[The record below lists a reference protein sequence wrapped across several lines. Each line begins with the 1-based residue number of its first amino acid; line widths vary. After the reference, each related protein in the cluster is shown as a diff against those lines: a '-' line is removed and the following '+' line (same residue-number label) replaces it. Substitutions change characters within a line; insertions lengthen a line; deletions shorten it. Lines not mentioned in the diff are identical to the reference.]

1 MSASAE
7 RRVTQLWYGGSPLF
21 RLLLPLTWLFS
32 LFVAVRRRLYAAA
45 ILKSCRVGVP
55 VIVVG
60 NISAGG
66 TGKTPVTAWL
76 AASLKKSGFNPG
88 IVSRG
93 YGGSTGDRP
102 RRVTADSEP
111 AVVGD
116 EAILL
121 AARCECPVVVHP
133 DRVAAARMVVE
144 AGADVVISD
153 DGLQHYRL
161 ARDFEI
167 AVVDGSRG
175 FGNGALLPAGPL
187 REPIS
192 RLADVDAVL
201 VQRQPDDDVE
211 FLRRATDR
219 RPLQFRLKPTVVA
232 GVDNSKAKPIEDF
245 AGETVHA
252 VAGIGNPDRFFRLLE
267 SYAIRVYRHPL
278 PDHAEIAP
286 ADITFDDGLPVLM
299 TEKDAVKC
307 RWLDTRKCWYV
318 PVELVF
324 EGPGE
329 RRLLEQ
335 IVGVARGAASRR

>member
-1 MSASAE
+1 VTAE
-7 RRVTQLWYGGSPLF
+7 QRVTRIWYGGSPF
-21 RLLLPLTWLFS
+21 YRLLLPLTWLYS
-32 LFVAVRRRLYAAA
+32 LVVAVRRWLYRAS
-45 ILKSCRVGVP
+45 ILKASRVGVP

-66 TGKTPVTAWL
+66 TGKTPVTLWL
-76 AASLKKSGFNPG
+76 AKSLSNRGFRPG

-93 YGGSTGDRP
+93 YGGNPGERP
-102 RRVTADSEP
+102 RLVAADSDP

-133 DRVAAARMVVE
+133 DRVAAASVAVE

-167 AVVDGSRG
+167 AVVDGTRG
-175 FGNGALLPAGPL
+175 IGNGALMPAGPL
-187 REPIS
+187 REPVS
-192 RLADVDAVL
+192 RLGEVDAVL
-201 VQRQPDDDVE
+201 VHRHADGDLE

-219 RPLQFRLKPTVVA
+219 DPLHFWLKPSVVA
-232 GVDNSKAKPIEDF
+232 RVDDSEIRQIDEF
-245 AGETVHA
+245 AGTTVHA
-252 VAGIGNPDRFFRLLE
+252 VAGIGHPERFFRLLE
-267 SYAIRVYRHPL
+267 SYGIKVYRHPL
-278 PDHAEIAP
+278 PDHAEIGP
-286 ADITFDDGLPVLM
+286 HDIAFDDDLPVLM

-318 PVELVF
+318 PVDLVF
-324 EGPGE
+324 DGPGE
-329 RRLLEQ
+329 SKLLER
-335 IVGVARGAASRR
+335 ISSAAGGRS